1 MQSDLSGT
9 GCSLGI
15 GNHSLQASSPGG
27 PGAVWMGEGRREGE
41 FALRLINLNICVPKW
56 DAKCWLAHF

>member
-1 MQSDLSGT
+1 MIMHWLFFLCVQSDHDLSGT

-27 PGAVWMGEGRREGE
+27 PGAVWMGEEEGKE
-41 FALRLINLNICVPKW
+41 SLHCVS
-56 DAKCWLAHF
+56 